1 MAMADDVKG
10 LCVKF
15 GFVLLEAI
23 QFSIIMDSRI
33 ASL

>member
-1 MAMADDVKG
+1 VKG
-10 LCVKF
+10 LNVKF